1 MNKIQF
7 FDGGMGT
14 MLQAGGLKA
23 GELPESLNLKN
34 PELVYSVHEAYANA
48 GADIIST
55 NTFGANSLKFDNVQE
70 IVSAAVKLA
79 KKTGKK
85 VALDMGPLG
94 KLLKP
99 SGDLEFEEAYN
110 LYKEVILAAKDEV
123 DIIFFETMT
132 DLYEIKAGVLAA
144 KESCDLPIF
153 VSMMFDSNE
162 RLLTGADIETA
173 VTTLEG
179 LGVSAIGM
187 NCGLGPDEMLPL
199 ARKMRSLTSLPML
212 VNPNAGLP
220 RSVDGRT
227 VFDVDAESF
236 AQKMQEIASLGVSY
250 LGGCCGTTPTH
261 IKALVEACGK
271 TESFIPCAEKSTR
284 VSSYSKTVNFAEKP
298 IIIGERIN
306 PTGKKLFK
314 EALRNKDIGY
324 IINEGVSQKDRGAHI
339 LDVNVGLPEIDENE
353 MMRSAVEALQGVT
366 DLPLQIDTADLIAME
381 TALRMYNGK
390 PMLNSV
396 NGKEESMNSVFP
408 LVKKY
413 GAVVVCLC
421 LDENG
426 IPKTA
431 DGRIKIAEKIIAK
444 AEEYGIDK
452 SELIFDALAMTISTD
467 PQGANETLKTVKYL
481 NETLGVKTILGVSN
495 ISFGLPER
503 EIVNSNFFN
512 MALSN
517 GLSAGII
524 NPLSDSMMNTYYAFM
539 ALRGL
544 DNNCESYI
552 ANVSKSQALQTAAQ
566 EADLRTAIIKG
577 MKKKAVECTQE
588 LVGIKDSLE
597 IINGYIMPALD
608 FVGEGF
614 EKNKIFLPQLLMS
627 AESAKASF
635 EVIKASMPKDTAEK
649 KGEKIILA
657 TVHGDIHDIG
667 KNIVKVLLENYGY
680 DVIDLGKDV
689 PEEKVLEV
697 VKENDVKLVGLS
709 ALMTTTVP
717 AMERTIELVHKNTDA
732 KVVVGGAVLTQSYAE
747 MINADYYAAD
757 ATETVKIAKNFFKMQ
772 NNYQKVVD
780 FCNSL

>member
-23 GELPESLNLKN
+23 GELPESLNFKN
-34 PELVYSVHEAYANA
+34 PELVYSVHEAYASA

-144 KESCDLPIF
+144 KERCDLPIF

-250 LGGCCGTTPTH
+250 LGGCCGTTPAH

-271 TESFIPCAEKSTR
+271 TESFIPCVEKSTR

-366 DLPLQIDTADLIAME
+366 DLPLQIDTADLTAME

-552 ANVSKSQALQTAAQ
+552 TNVSKSQAPQTAAQ

-588 LVGIKDSLE
+588 LVGIKNSLE

-689 PEEKVLEV
+689 PEEKVLEA

-757 ATETVKIAKNFFKMQ
+757 ATETVKIAKKFF
-772 NNYQKVVD
+772 
-780 FCNSL
+780 

>member
-7 FDGGMGT
+7 FDGGLGT
-14 MLQAGGLKA
+14 MLQARGLKA
-23 GELPESLNLKN
+23 GELPEALNLKN
-34 PELVYSVHEAYANA
+34 PEMVYSVHEAYADA

-55 NTFGANSLKFDNVQE
+55 NTFGANSLKFDNVKE
-70 IVSAAVKLA
+70 IVCAAVGLA
-79 KKTGKK
+79 KRTGKK
-85 VALDMGPLG
+85 VALDIGPLG
-94 KLLKP
+94 KLLRP
-99 SGDLEFEEAYN
+99 SGDLLFEEAYE
-110 LYKEVILAAKDEV
+110 LYKEVILAGKDGA

-144 KESCDLPIF
+144 KENSNLPIF

-173 VTTLEG
+173 VTMLEG
-179 LGVSAIGM
+179 LGVDAIGL
-187 NCGLGPDEMLPL
+187 NCGLGPDEMFPL
-199 ARKMRSLTSLPML
+199 AKKIRSLTSLPMIL
-212 VNPNAGLP
+212 NPNAGLP
-220 RSVDGRT
+220 RSVDGKT
-227 VFDVDAESF
+227 VFDIDAESF
-236 AQKMQEIASLGVSY
+236 AEKMQKIASLGVSY
-250 LGGCCGTTPTH
+250 IGGCCGTTPKH
-261 IKALVEACGK
+261 IQALVSSCKEI
-271 TESFIPCAEKSTR
+271 ESFVPENKKVTR
-284 VSSYSKTVNFAEKP
+284 VSSYSKTVVFDEKP

-324 IINEGVSQKDRGAHI
+324 IINEGVSQKERGAHI

-353 MMRSAVEALQGVT
+353 MMYSAVEALQGVT
-366 DLPLQIDTADLIAME
+366 DLPLQIDTADIKAME

-421 LDENG
+421 LDESG

-431 DGRIKIAEKIIAK
+431 EGRIKIAEKIIAK
-444 AEEYGIDK
+444 AEEYGIDR
-452 SELIFDALAMTISTD
+452 SDLIFDALAMTISTD
-467 PQGANETLKTVKYL
+467 SQSANETLKAVRYL
-481 NETLGVKTILGVSN
+481 NDNLGVKTILGVSN

-503 EIVNSNFFN
+503 ETVNSAFFN

-524 NPLSDSMMNTYYAFM
+524 NPLSDSMMNTYHAFM

-544 DNNCESYI
+544 DENCESYI
-552 ANVSKSQALQTAAQ
+552 ANVSKTQAVQPASQQV
-566 EADLRTAIIKG
+566 DLKTAIIKG
-577 MKKKAVECTQE
+577 MKQKAVECTQE
-588 LVGIKDSLE
+588 LVKTKDSLE
-597 IINGYIMPALD
+597 IINGEIMPALD

-614 EKNKIFLPQLLMS
+614 EKNRIFLPQLLMS

-635 EVIKASMPKDTAEK
+635 EIIKASMPKDTEEK
-649 KGEKIILA
+649 KGEKIVLA

-689 PEEKVLEV
+689 PEEKVIEAV
-697 VKENDVKLVGLS
+697 IDNGVKLVGLS

-732 KVVVGGAVLTQSYAE
+732 KVIVGGAVLTKSYAE
-747 MINADYYAAD
+747 MINADFYAAD
-757 ATETVKIAKNFFKMQ
+757 ATETVKIAKIYFK
-772 NNYQKVVD
+772 NLK
-780 FCNSL
+780 

>member
-1 MNKIQF
+1 
-7 FDGGMGT
+7 

-23 GELPESLNLKN
+23 GELPEALNLKN

-55 NTFGANSLKFDNVQE
+55 NTFGVNSLKFDNVSE
-70 IVSAAVKLA
+70 VVCAAVNLV

-85 VALDMGPLG
+85 VALDIGPLG

-99 SGDLEFEEAYN
+99 SGELEFNEAYE
-110 LYKEVILAAKDEV
+110 LYKEVILAGKDGA

-144 KESCDLPIF
+144 KENCNLPIF

-179 LGVSAIGM
+179 LGIDAIGM
-187 NCGLGPDEMLPL
+187 NCGLGPAEMLPL
-199 ARKMRSLTSLPML
+199 AKKMRSLTSLPML
-212 VNPNAGLP
+212 LNPNAGLP
-220 RSVDGRT
+220 RSVDGKT
-227 VFDVDAESF
+227 VFDVDADSF
-236 AQKMQEIASLGVSY
+236 AEMMQEIASLGVSY
-250 LGGCCGTTPTH
+250 LGGCCGTTPAH
-261 IKALVEACGK
+261 IEALVSACK
-271 TESFIPCAEKSTR
+271 NTESFIPENKKVTR
-284 VSSYSKTVNFAEKP
+284 VSSYSKTVNFGEKP

-314 EALRNKDIGY
+314 EALRNHDIGY
-324 IINEGVSQKDRGAHI
+324 IINEGIAQKDRGAHI

-353 MMRSAVEALQGVT
+353 MMYSAVEALQGVT
-366 DLPLQIDTADLIAME
+366 DLPLQIDTADITAME

-396 NGKEESMNSVFP
+396 SGKDESMNSVFP

-452 SELIFDALAMTISTD
+452 TNLIFDALAMTISTD
-467 PQGANETLKTVKYL
+467 SQSANETLKAVKYL
-481 NETLGVKTILGVSN
+481 NDTLGVKTILGVSN

-503 EIVNSNFFN
+503 ETVNSAFFN
-512 MALSN
+512 MALLS

-524 NPLSDSMMNTYYAFM
+524 NPLSDAMMNTYHAFL

-544 DNNCESYI
+544 DENCESYI
-552 ANVSKSQALQTAAQ
+552 ANVSKTQVAQTVSN
-566 EADLRTAIIKG
+566 EVDLKTAIIRG
-577 MKKKAVECTQE
+577 MKQKAVECTTE
-588 LVGIKDSLE
+588 LIKAKDSLE
-597 IINGYIMPALD
+597 IINGEIMPALD

-614 EKNKIFLPQLLMS
+614 EKDKIFLPQLLMS
-627 AESAKASF
+627 AESAKAAF
-635 EVIKASMPKDTAEK
+635 EVIKSSMPKGVTEK

-689 PEEKVLEV
+689 PEETVLQAV
-697 VKENDVKLVGLS
+697 VENGVKLVGLS

-717 AMERTIELVHKNTDA
+717 AMEKTIELIHKNTDA
-732 KVVVGGAVLTQSYAE
+732 KVIVGGAVLTESYAE
-747 MINADYYAAD
+747 MIDADYYAAD
-757 ATETVKIAKNFFKMQ
+757 ATETVKIAKKYFK
-772 NNYQKVVD
+772 NVK
-780 FCNSL
+780 

>member
-34 PELVYSVHEAYANA
+34 PELVYSIHEAYASE

-55 NTFGANSLKFDNVQE
+55 NTFGVNSLKFENVEE
-70 IVSAAVKLA
+70 IVCAAVSLA

-94 KLLKP
+94 RLLKP
-99 SGDLEFEEAYN
+99 SGDLEFHKAYE
-110 LYKEVILAAKDEV
+110 LYKEIILAAKDSV

-144 KESCDLPIF
+144 KESCDLPVF

-179 LGVSAIGM
+179 LGVSAIGL

-199 ARKMRSLTSLPML
+199 VKKMRSLTSLPML

-220 RSVDGRT
+220 RSVDGKT
-227 VFDVDAESF
+227 VFDVDADSF
-236 AQKMQEIASLGVSY
+236 AQKMKEIASVGVSY
-250 LGGCCGTTPTH
+250 LGGCCGTTPAH
-261 IKALVEACGK
+261 IKALVTACEGIG
-271 TESFIPCAEKSTR
+271 SFVPEKRKVTR
-284 VSSYSKTVNFAEKP
+284 VSSYSKTVNFGDKP
-298 IIIGERIN
+298 VIIGERIN

-314 EALRNKDIGY
+314 EALRNHDIGY
-324 IINEGVSQKDRGAHI
+324 IINEGIAQKDKGAHI

-353 MMRSAVEALQGVT
+353 MMHSAVEALQGVT
-366 DLPLQIDTADLIAME
+366 DLPLQIDTADLRAME

-396 NGKEESMNSVFP
+396 NSKEESMNSVFP
-408 LVKKY
+408 LVRKY

-431 DGRIKIAEKIIAK
+431 EGRIKIAEKIIAK

-452 SELIFDALAMTISTD
+452 TELVFDALAMTVSTD
-467 PQGANETLKTVKYL
+467 PQSANETLKAVKHL
-481 NETLGVKTILGVSN
+481 TENLGVKTILGVSN

-503 EIVNSNFFN
+503 EIVNSAFFN

-524 NPLSDSMMNTYYAFM
+524 NPLSDTMMNTYYAFL

-544 DNNCESYI
+544 DENCENYI
-552 ANVSKSQALQTAAQ
+552 SKVSKTQTVPQTAIDI
-566 EADLRTAIIKG
+566 DLRSAIVKG
-577 MKKKAVECTQE
+577 MKQKAVECTQA
-588 LVGIKDSLE
+588 LIKSEDSLTV
-597 IINGYIMPALD
+597 INSYIMPALD
-608 FVGEGF
+608 IVGEGF

-635 EVIKASMPKDTAEK
+635 EVIKSSMSKDTVAQ

-689 PEEKVLEV
+689 PEEEVLRA
-697 VKENDVKLVGLS
+697 VKENNVKLVGLS

-717 AMERTIELVHKNTDA
+717 AMERTIDLVHKNTDA
-732 KVVVGGAVLTQSYAE
+732 KVIVGGAVLTETYAQ
-747 MINADYYAAD
+747 MINADFYAAD
-757 ATETVKIAKNFFKMQ
+757 ATQTVKIAKKYFK
-772 NNYQKVVD
+772 NIN
-780 FCNSL
+780 LL

>member
-34 PELVYSVHEAYANA
+34 PELVYSIHEAYASA

-55 NTFGANSLKFDNVQE
+55 NTFGVNSLKFENVEE
-70 IVSAAVKLA
+70 IVCAAVSLA

-94 KLLKP
+94 RLLKP
-99 SGDLEFEEAYN
+99 SGDLEFHKAYE
-110 LYKEVILAAKDEV
+110 LYKEIILAAKDSV

-144 KESCDLPIF
+144 KESCDLPVF

-179 LGVSAIGM
+179 LGVSAIGL

-199 ARKMRSLTSLPML
+199 VKKMRSLTSLPML

-220 RSVDGRT
+220 RSVGGKT
-227 VFDVDAESF
+227 VFDVDADSF
-236 AQKMQEIASLGVSY
+236 AQKMKEIASVGVSY
-250 LGGCCGTTPTH
+250 LGGCCGTTPAH
-261 IKALVEACGK
+261 IKALVTACEGID
-271 TESFIPCAEKSTR
+271 SFVPEKEKVTR
-284 VSSYSKTVNFAEKP
+284 VSSYSKTVNFGDKP
-298 IIIGERIN
+298 VIIGERIN

-314 EALRNKDIGY
+314 EALRNHDIGY
-324 IINEGVSQKDRGAHI
+324 IINEGIAQKDKGAHI

-353 MMRSAVEALQGVT
+353 MMHSAVEALQGVT
-366 DLPLQIDTADLIAME
+366 DLPLQIDTADLRAME

-408 LVKKY
+408 LVRKY

-431 DGRIKIAEKIIAK
+431 EGRIKIAEKIIAK
-444 AEEYGIDK
+444 AEEYEIDK
-452 SELIFDALAMTISTD
+452 TELVFDALAMTVSTD
-467 PQGANETLKTVKYL
+467 PQSANETLKAVKHL
-481 NETLGVKTILGVSN
+481 TENLGVKTILGVSN

-503 EIVNSNFFN
+503 EIVNSAFFN

-524 NPLSDSMMNTYYAFM
+524 NPLSDTMMNTYYAFL

-544 DNNCESYI
+544 DENCENYI
-552 ANVSKSQALQTAAQ
+552 SKVSKTQTVPQTAIDI
-566 EADLRTAIIKG
+566 DLRAAIVKG
-577 MKKKAVECTQE
+577 MKQKAVECTQA
-588 LVGIKDSLE
+588 LIKSEDSLTV
-597 IINGYIMPALD
+597 INSYIMPALD
-608 FVGEGF
+608 IVGEGF

-635 EVIKASMPKDTAEK
+635 EVIKSSMSKDTVAQ

-689 PEEKVLEV
+689 PEEEVLRA
-697 VKENDVKLVGLS
+697 VKENNVKLVGLS

-717 AMERTIELVHKNTDA
+717 AMERTIDLVHKNTDA
-732 KVVVGGAVLTQSYAE
+732 KVIVGGAVLTETYAQ
-747 MINADYYAAD
+747 MINADFYAAD
-757 ATETVKIAKNFFKMQ
+757 ATQTVKIAKKYFENI
-772 NNYQKVVD
+772 N
-780 FCNSL
+780 LL

>member
-1 MNKIQF
+1 MNKIRF
-7 FDGGMGT
+7 FDGGLGT

-23 GELPESLNLKN
+23 GELPESLNIKN

-55 NTFGANSLKFDNVQE
+55 NTFGVNSLKFENVQE
-70 IVSAAVKLA
+70 IVCAAVSLA
-79 KKTGKK
+79 KKTGRK
-85 VALDMGPLG
+85 VALDLGPLG

-99 SGDLEFEEAYN
+99 SGELEFSEAYD
-110 LYKEVILAAKDEV
+110 LYKEVILAAKDSV

-144 KESCDLPIF
+144 KENCDLPVF
-153 VSMMFDSNE
+153 VSMMFDKNE

-179 LGVSAIGM
+179 LGVDAIGM
-187 NCGLGPDEMLPL
+187 NCGLGPVEMLPL
-199 ARKMRSLTSLPML
+199 VRKMRSLTSLPMI

-220 RSVDGRT
+220 RSVDGKT

-236 AQKMQEIASLGVSY
+236 AEKMQEIASLGVSY
-250 LGGCCGTTPTH
+250 LGGCCGTTPAH
-261 IKALVEACGK
+261 IRALVSACGCK
-271 TESFIPCAEKSTR
+271 EAFIPQREKVTR
-284 VSSYSKTVNFAEKP
+284 VSSYSKTVNFGEKP

-314 EALRNKDIGY
+314 EALRNHDIGY
-324 IINEGVSQKDRGAHI
+324 IINEGIAQKDRGAHI
-339 LDVNVGLPEIDENE
+339 LDVNVGLPEIDETE
-353 MMRSAVEALQGVT
+353 MMHSAVEALQGVT
-366 DLPLQIDTADLIAME
+366 DLPLQIDTANLEAME

-396 NGKEESMNSVFP
+396 NGKAESMHSVFP

-426 IPKTA
+426 IPSTA
-431 DGRIKIAEKIIAK
+431 QGRIEIAEKIIAT
-444 AEEYGIDK
+444 AAEYGIDK

-467 PQGANETLKTVKYL
+467 SQSANETLKAVRYL
-481 NETLGVKTILGVSN
+481 TDTLGVKTILGVSN

-503 EIVNSNFFN
+503 EIVNSAFFN
-512 MALSN
+512 MALEN

-524 NPLSDSMMNTYYAFM
+524 NPLSDAMMNTYYAFT

-544 DNNCESYI
+544 DFNCESYI
-552 ANVSKSQALQTAAQ
+552 ANVSKAQPTQSVTA
-566 EADLRTAIIKG
+566 EADLKTAIIKG
-577 MKKKAVECTQE
+577 MKQKAVECTQE
-588 LVGIKDSLE
+588 LVKTQESLA
-597 IINGYIMPALD
+597 IINSHIMPALD

-635 EVIKASMPKDTAEK
+635 EVIKASMPTEKTEK

-689 PEEKVLEV
+689 PEEDVLNAV
-697 VKENDVKLVGLS
+697 IENDVKLVGLS

-717 AMERTIELVHKNTDA
+717 AMEKTIALVHKNTDA
-732 KVVVGGAVLTQSYAE
+732 AVIVGGAVLTESYAE

-757 ATETVKIAKNFFKMQ
+757 ATQTVKIAKKYFENIK
-772 NNYQKVVD
+772 K
-780 FCNSL
+780 L

>member
-23 GELPESLNLKN
+23 GELPETLNLKN
-34 PELVYSVHEAYANA
+34 PELVYSIHNAYAQA

-55 NTFGANSLKFDNVQE
+55 NTFGVNSLKFDNVAE
-70 IVSAAVKLA
+70 IVGAAVTLA

-99 SGDLEFEEAYN
+99 SGELEFEEAYE
-110 LYKEVILAAKDEV
+110 LYKEVILAGKDGA

-144 KESCDLPIF
+144 KENSDLPIF

-179 LGVSAIGM
+179 LGVDAIGL

-199 ARKMRSLTSLPML
+199 AEKMRSLTSLPML

-220 RSVDGRT
+220 RSVDGKT
-227 VFDVDAESF
+227 VFDIDAESF
-236 AQKMQEIASLGVSY
+236 AEKMQKIASLGVSY
-250 LGGCCGTTPTH
+250 LGGCCGTTPNH
-261 IKALVEACGK
+261 IDALVSSCKE
-271 TESFIPCAEKSTR
+271 TDSFIPENKKVTR
-284 VSSYSKTVNFAEKP
+284 VASYSKTVVFDEKP

-324 IINEGVSQKDRGAHI
+324 IINEGVSQKERGAHI

-353 MMRSAVEALQGVT
+353 MMRSAIEALQGVT
-366 DLPLQIDTADLIAME
+366 DLPLQIDTADIKAMD

-421 LDENG
+421 LDEDG

-444 AEEYGIDK
+444 AEEFDIDK
-452 SELIFDALAMTISTD
+452 SDLIFDALAMTISTD
-467 PQGANETLKTVKYL
+467 AQSANETLKAVRYL
-481 NETLGVKTILGVSN
+481 NDVIGVKTILGVSN

-503 EIVNSNFFN
+503 ETVNSAFFN

-524 NPLSDSMMNTYYAFM
+524 NPLSDAMMNTYYAFM

-544 DNNCESYI
+544 DKNCESYI
-552 ANVSKSQALQTAAQ
+552 ANVSKAKVSQPVTQQ
-566 EADLRTAIIKG
+566 VDLKTAIIKG
-577 MKKKAVECTQE
+577 MKQKAVECTQE
-588 LVGIKDSLE
+588 LVEVKDSFE
-597 IINGYIMPALD
+597 IINGDIMPALD

-635 EVIKASMPKDTAEK
+635 DIIKASMPKGTEDK

-689 PEEKVLEV
+689 PEEKVLEA
-697 VKENDVKLVGLS
+697 VKDNAVKLVGLS

-717 AMERTIELVHKNTDA
+717 AMERTIELLHKNTDA
-732 KVVVGGAVLTQSYAE
+732 KVIVGGAVLTKSYAE
-747 MINADYYAAD
+747 MINADFYASD
-757 ATETVKIAKNFFKMQ
+757 ATETVKIAKNYFI
-772 NNYQKVVD
+772 NQK
-780 FCNSL
+780 